1 MHVLLLIARLGAGRV
16 ALEESTRDAAKT
28 FKLFG
33 AMSSKSPVR
42 FVEPIAFE
50 VKVDLLLK

>member
-33 AMSSKSPVR
+33 AMSSESAVR

-50 VKVDLLLK
+50 VKVDPLLK